1 MGKYIS
7 RRLAIA
13 IPMIVAISMVT
24 FLFINLAPGDPI
36 DAMLDPEEL
45 YAMTEK
51 QVESLR
57 RHYGLDKPL
66 PVRYAL
72 WLAQVVRGNF
82 GYSYYTYDAVLR
94 EIAVRVMPTVEL
106 TLTALA
112 LGTVIGVAFGVV
124 SALRQY
130 SILDYVLSVA
140 SLFGLA
146 IPTFFF
152 ALVALYLFAVVFPIL
167 PVFGMST
174 TGFFPLHDNLYH
186 LIMPAG
192 VLSLDLMASVTR
204 YTRTAMLEV
213 LNSDYVTTARAK
225 GLSEHVVI
233 GRHAFRNALLPL
245 ITITTLRLPYLFGGA
260 IIVETMF
267 SWPGMGL
274 LAVDSIHARDYPVLM
289 GLTFFVAVLVLFSNL
304 LADIMYAYADP
315 RVRYP

>member
-174 TGFFPLHDNLYH
+174 NRVF
-186 LIMPAG
+186 
-192 VLSLDLMASVTR
+192 SRS
-204 YTRTAMLEV
+204 
-213 LNSDYVTTARAK
+213 
-225 GLSEHVVI
+225 
-233 GRHAFRNALLPL
+233 
-245 ITITTLRLPYLFGGA
+245 TITFT
-260 IIVETMF
+260 T
-267 SWPGMGL
+267 
-274 LAVDSIHARDYPVLM
+274 
-289 GLTFFVAVLVLFSNL
+289 
-304 LADIMYAYADP
+304 
-315 RVRYP
+315 